1 MFCKNCGQSIKAN
14 DKYCSECGAR
24 IIEGRLTVSK
34 LSGEFMQSFWSMDS
48 NKPLLTFL
56 DLFRKP
62 IQVIDGYIHGLRKK
76 YINPYGY
83 FTIALT
89 LTGLYTYINLN
100 YFPEYLE
107 SSGINANVEDHDISK
122 EVTTK
127 VLEHINLITF
137 IFIPLITLISRFI
150 FLRIKKYNL
159 AEHFI
164 IHLYAYSH
172 VHIIT
177 SLIVLVSFVDERAY
191 KLSSLISIPIY
202 IIYYSALF
210 KRLYSLKL
218 WKVILKT
225 VLFLILMGIVIAVIS
240 ISLLYFY
247 LKDYQAQGI

>member
-1 MFCKNCGQSIKAN
+1 MNCKNCGHNLKSEE
-14 DKYCSECGAR
+14 KYCSQCGAKVV
-24 IIEGRLTVSK
+24 ESRLTISY
-34 LSGEFMQSFWSMDS
+34 LSAEFMQSFWSIDS

-62 IQVIDGYIHGLRKK
+62 AKVIDGFIQGLRKK
-76 YINPYGY
+76 YISPYGY

-89 LTGLYTYINLN
+89 LTGFYTFINLN

-107 SSGINANVEDHDISK
+107 SRGINANIEETDISK
-122 EVTTK
+122 EVTTRI
-127 VLEHINLITF
+127 LEHINLITF
-137 IFIPLITLISRFI
+137 LFIPLITLLSRFV

-159 AEHFI
+159 AEHFV

-177 SLIVLVSFVDERAY
+177 SLIILISFVDERAY
-191 KLSSLISIPIY
+191 KLSNFISIPIY
-202 IIYYSALF
+202 IIYYTALF
-210 KRLYSLKL
+210 KSLYNLKL

-225 VLFLILMGIVIAVIS
+225 IIFVALMGIVIAVIS
-240 ISLLYFY
+240 IALLYLY

>member
-1 MFCKNCGQSIKAN
+1 
-14 DKYCSECGAR
+14 
-24 IIEGRLTVSK
+24 
-34 LSGEFMQSFWSMDS
+34 MQSFWSMDS